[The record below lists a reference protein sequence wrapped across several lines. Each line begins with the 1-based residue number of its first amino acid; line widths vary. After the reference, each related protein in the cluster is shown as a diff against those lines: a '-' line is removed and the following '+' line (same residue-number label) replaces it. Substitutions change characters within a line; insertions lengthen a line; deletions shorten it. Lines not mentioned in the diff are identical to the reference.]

1 MWRNSGWVAW
11 INTYVCIDYLWK
23 MKPSVCIDYSWKMKP
38 SVCIDFFWKMT
49 PIGFKFLHSLHKYT
63 SFSHMLSTQ
72 TLIQKINT
80 LFSWKMGFSFFG
92 KMTPIGFKLFISLDK
107 YMSFS
112 QMLIQNINTS
122 FSWKWR
128 LFLQWILGRFQVYFS
143 G

>member
-11 INTYVCIDYLWK
+11 INTYVCIDYL
-23 MKPSVCIDYSWKMKP
+23 WKMKP